1 MSIILDQS
9 KQQRVI
15 PRHIEDEM
23 KDSYIDYAMSV
34 IVGRALPDVRDG
46 LKPVHRRILY
56 AMNDLSLTYDKPY
69 KKSARLVGEVLGKYH
84 PHGDTA
90 VYDTMVRM
98 AQDFSYR
105 YPFVDGQGNFGSIDG
120 DNPAA
125 MRYTETRLSKIAG
138 EMLKD
143 IDSQTVDFVSNFDE
157 SLEEPSILPARLP
170 NLLLNGTTG
179 IAVGMATNIPPHNL
193 GEIVDA
199 TIKLINNPQATIEE
213 LLEIIQGPDF
223 PTGGIIFG
231 KESLKQIYLTGRGAI
246 LTRARTTIETTKQGR
261 ESIIV
266 TEIPYQVNKAEMI
279 KKIAEL
285 VKLKKLE
292 NISEIRDESDREG
305 LRIVVE
311 IKRDGDARV
320 VLNQLYKHTRL
331 QTSFGVIML
340 ALVDNQPQILNV
352 KQIMQYYIGHRR
364 NIIVRRTKYEL
375 KKAEERAHIL
385 EGFKIALDNLDAV
398 IATIRA
404 AKSPAEA
411 KKALVANFG
420 LSEIQAQAILEM
432 QLQRITALE
441 RNKIEEEYLNF
452 IRLIEQ
458 LRSILASGKKVD
470 EIIEKDLLEIK
481 KLYDNGRRTQII
493 TEMPQEINIEDLIT
507 EEEMV
512 IAISHTR
519 YIKRIPLSAYRAQH
533 RGGTGV
539 TGMGTRDEDFVEHV
553 YVASTHEYILFFTT
567 KGKVYWLKVHE
578 IPEAG
583 RIARGKAL
591 VNFFQLEP
599 GEEITASVQVREF
612 TPDSYL
618 LMATKKGIIKKTQ
631 LMEYS
636 RPRVGGIIAINLNEG
651 DELIRVELTNGSSDV
666 ILSTKLGKAIR
677 FHETDVRSVARGS
690 IGVIGIRFADKGKEG
705 EEDEEGKEKKEDEVV
720 GMVVAKEGLTLLTVT
735 ANGYGKRTN
744 ITEYRNQARGGSG
757 VIDIKTTEKN
767 GEVVAIREVSDDSE
781 VIIMTESGKMIR
793 CRAKDIS
800 VIGRNTQGVRLIKL
814 KNKDRVTAIAEV
826 GGTEEL

>member
-1 MSIILDQS
+1 
-9 KQQRVI
+9 
-15 PRHIEDEM
+15 
-23 KDSYIDYAMSV
+23 
-34 IVGRALPDVRDG
+34 
-46 LKPVHRRILY
+46 
-56 AMNDLSLTYDKPY
+56 
-69 KKSARLVGEVLGKYH
+69 VLGKYH

-578 IPEAG
+578 IPETG

-591 VNFFQLEP
+591 VNLFQLEP

>member
-143 IDSQTVDFVSNFDE
+143 IDSQTVDFISNFDE

-458 LRSILASGKKVD
+458 LRSILASEKKVD

-591 VNFFQLEP
+591 VNLFQLEP

-826 GGTEEL
+826 GGTEKL

>member
-826 GGTEEL
+826 GGTEKL

>member
-143 IDSQTVDFVSNFDE
+143 IDSQTVDFISNFDE

-651 DELIRVELTNGSSDV
+651 DELIREELTNGSSDV

>member
-458 LRSILASGKKVD
+458 LRSILASEKKVD

-578 IPEAG
+578 IPETG

-591 VNFFQLEP
+591 VNLFQLEP

>member
-143 IDSQTVDFVSNFDE
+143 IDSQTVDFISNFDE

-458 LRSILASGKKVD
+458 LRSILASEKKVD

-578 IPEAG
+578 IPETG

-591 VNFFQLEP
+591 VNLFQLEP

-826 GGTEEL
+826 GGTEKL

>member
-1 MSIILDQS
+1 
-9 KQQRVI
+9 
-15 PRHIEDEM
+15 
-23 KDSYIDYAMSV
+23 
-34 IVGRALPDVRDG
+34 
-46 LKPVHRRILY
+46 
-56 AMNDLSLTYDKPY
+56 
-69 KKSARLVGEVLGKYH
+69 
-84 PHGDTA
+84 
-90 VYDTMVRM
+90 
-98 AQDFSYR
+98 
-105 YPFVDGQGNFGSIDG
+105 
-120 DNPAA
+120 
-125 MRYTETRLSKIAG
+125 
-138 EMLKD
+138 
-143 IDSQTVDFVSNFDE
+143 
-157 SLEEPSILPARLP
+157 
-170 NLLLNGTTG
+170 
-179 IAVGMATNIPPHNL
+179 
-193 GEIVDA
+193 
-199 TIKLINNPQATIEE
+199 
-213 LLEIIQGPDF
+213 
-223 PTGGIIFG
+223 
-231 KESLKQIYLTGRGAI
+231 
-246 LTRARTTIETTKQGR
+246 
-261 ESIIV
+261 
-266 TEIPYQVNKAEMI
+266 MI

-826 GGTEEL
+826 GGTEKL

>member
-143 IDSQTVDFVSNFDE
+143 IDSQTVDFISNFDE

-266 TEIPYQVNKAEMI
+266 TEMPYQVNKAEMI

-458 LRSILASGKKVD
+458 LRSILASEKKVD

>member
-143 IDSQTVDFVSNFDE
+143 IDSQTVDFISNFDE

-578 IPEAG
+578 IPETG

-591 VNFFQLEP
+591 VNLFQLEP

>member
-458 LRSILASGKKVD
+458 LRSILASEKKVD

-636 RPRVGGIIAINLNEG
+636 RPRVGGLIAINLNEG

>member
-143 IDSQTVDFVSNFDE
+143 IDSQTVDFISNFDE

-826 GGTEEL
+826 GGTEKL

>member
-143 IDSQTVDFVSNFDE
+143 IDSQTVDFISNFDE

-458 LRSILASGKKVD
+458 LRSILASEKKVD

-591 VNFFQLEP
+591 VNLFQLEP

>member
-143 IDSQTVDFVSNFDE
+143 IDSQTVDFISNFDE

-591 VNFFQLEP
+591 VNLFQLEP

>member
-266 TEIPYQVNKAEMI
+266 TEMPYQVNKAEMI

>member
-143 IDSQTVDFVSNFDE
+143 IDSQTVDFISNFDE

-266 TEIPYQVNKAEMI
+266 TEMPYQVNKAEMI

>member
-458 LRSILASGKKVD
+458 LRSILASEKKVD

>member
-143 IDSQTVDFVSNFDE
+143 IDSQTVDFISNFDE

-458 LRSILASGKKVD
+458 LRSILASEKKVD

>member
-143 IDSQTVDFVSNFDE
+143 IDSQTVDFISNFDE

-458 LRSILASGKKVD
+458 LRSILASEKKVD

-826 GGTEEL
+826 GGTEKL

>member
-143 IDSQTVDFVSNFDE
+143 IDSQTVDFISNFDE

-458 LRSILASGKKVD
+458 LRSILASEKKVD

-578 IPEAG
+578 IPETG

-591 VNFFQLEP
+591 VNLFQLEP

>member
-143 IDSQTVDFVSNFDE
+143 IDSQTVDFISNFDE

-578 IPEAG
+578 IPETG

-591 VNFFQLEP
+591 VNLFQLEP

-826 GGTEEL
+826 GGTEKL

>member
-69 KKSARLVGEVLGKYH
+69 KKSARLVGELLGKYH

>member
-591 VNFFQLEP
+591 VNLFQLEP

-767 GEVVAIREVSDDSE
+767 GGVVAIREVSDDSE

>member
-1 MSIILDQS
+1 MAIILDQS

-15 PRHIEDEM
+15 PRYIEDEM
-23 KDSYIDYAMSV
+23 RGSYIDYAMSV

-56 AMNDLSLTYDKPY
+56 AMNDLGLTHDKPH

-84 PHGDTA
+84 PHGDAA

-105 YPFVDGQGNFGSIDG
+105 YPLVDGQGNFGSIDG
-120 DNPAA
+120 DSPAA

-138 EMLKD
+138 EMLRD

-199 TIKLINNPQATIEE
+199 IIKLINNPEATIED

-231 KESLKQIYLTGRGAI
+231 KESLKQMYLTGRGAV

-292 NISEIRDESDREG
+292 AISEIRDESDREG

-311 IKRDGDARV
+311 IKKDGDARV

-364 NIIVRRTKYEL
+364 NIIVRRTKFEL

-411 KKALVANFG
+411 KRALVANFG

-441 RNKIEEEYLNF
+441 RNKIEEEYLNL
-452 IRLIEQ
+452 IRIIEQ
-458 LRSILASGKKVD
+458 LRSILASGKMVD

-493 TEMPQEINIEDLIT
+493 AEMPQEINIEDLIT

-512 IAISHTR
+512 ITISHTR

-539 TGMGTRDEDFVEHV
+539 IGMGTRDEDFVEHV

-591 VNFFQLEP
+591 VNLFQLEP

-651 DELIRVELTNGSSDV
+651 DELIRVELTDGTNDV
-666 ILSTKLGKAIR
+666 ILSTKFGKAIR
-677 FHETDVRSVARGS
+677 FNETDVRSVARGS
-690 IGVIGIRFADKGKEG
+690 IGVRGIRLKDLMDDEG
-705 EEDEEGKEKKEDEVV
+705 NVIDHDDVV
-720 GMVVAKEGLTLLTVT
+720 GMVVAKEDLILLTVT
-735 ANGYGKRTN
+735 AKGYGKRTK
-744 ITEYRNQARGGSG
+744 ISEYRDTARGGSG
-757 VIDIKTTEKN
+757 IIDIKITEKN
-767 GEVVAIREVSDDSE
+767 GEVVAIREVADDSE

-814 KNKDRVTAIAEV
+814 KDKDRVTAIAEV